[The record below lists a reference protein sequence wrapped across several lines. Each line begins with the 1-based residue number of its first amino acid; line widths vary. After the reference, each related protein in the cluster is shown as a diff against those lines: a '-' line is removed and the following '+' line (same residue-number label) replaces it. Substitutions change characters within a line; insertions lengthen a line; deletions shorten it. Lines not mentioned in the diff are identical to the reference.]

1 MKKIVEHSLNSRN
14 ANASPESITELC
26 EFYILDPPVL
36 IARELAEF
44 REAYKSIH
52 SLVDVADLKLPRKRG
67 AAEET
72 DEMTT
77 MQN

>member
-1 MKKIVEHSLNSRN
+1 MKKIVEHSLNRRN

-26 EFYILDPPVL
+26 EFYILDPVL

-52 SLVDVADLKLPRKRG
+52 SLVDVADLKLPRERD